1 MPIQENHL
9 EDEKTSKKNE
19 GDDNE
24 NLILLQM
31 YETNLLRSA
40 EKTLILVT
48 LEMNEVYKTKGK
60 MNCTWPC
67 TLVDFV
73 VSHRETKGQQF

>member
-1 MPIQENHL
+1 M
-9 EDEKTSKKNE
+9 KKN
-19 GDDNE
+19 GYDDNK

-31 YETNLLRSA
+31 YETNLLRGA
-40 EKTLILVT
+40 EKTLLHVT

-67 TLVDFV
+67 TLADL
-73 VSHRETKGQQF
+73 SCLPQGNKGSIILILLHV